1 MSKKKKRSTYF
12 RRLKKPLMR
21 GKFYKVNDTNG
32 GHFSRIYKK
41 NTRKNKY
48 WIVRFTDSE
57 GRHRKMLIHQ
67 IDPVLDKI
75 GKRSFVITQP
85 QIVKYENFKHP
96 YPYEN
101 LKIHKDDRKTI
112 KKIQKKKWATRAY
125 YSPMCLLTLSLN
137 QNYKKLS
144 RYKKGEELAYLYP

>member
-112 KKIQKKKWATRAY
+112 KKIQKKK
-125 YSPMCLLTLSLN
+125 
-137 QNYKKLS
+137 
-144 RYKKGEELAYLYP
+144 